1 MLYIFLEVSGV
12 LMWHLQVFEAGKQLY
27 KILRNPS
34 YVAETGWSGG
44 RGTAGIGLQNELGE
58 LIHFSV
64 L

>member
-1 MLYIFLEVSGV
+1 
-12 LMWHLQVFEAGKQLY
+12 MWHLQVFEAGKQLY

-44 RGTAGIGLQNELGE
+44 RGTAGIGLQNELSE